1 MRIPALQALYAARFC
16 VGAVFGAMPVS
27 LIAFA
32 TAHHGRAFSGLF
44 LGLYGVISLIA
55 GLGYGALKEQMPL
68 HRRLIVS
75 VTLFAAGGI
84 PLLAARGLFSL
95 IGLLPLAGVAM
106 APATVTAMEVMQRV
120 VPPAMLTQTISW
132 DTTAI
137 AFGMTAGSFL
147 AGATIAP
154 LGADYAF
161 VVPVCA
167 GLLGLIAVLAG
178 SKPIRAACLAPTE
191 IAP

>member
-1 MRIPALQALYAARFC
+1 
-16 VGAVFGAMPVS
+16 MPVS

-32 TAHHGRAFSGLF
+32 TAYHGRAFSGLF
-44 LGLYGVISLIA
+44 LGLYGVTSLIA
-55 GLGYGALKEQMPL
+55 GLGYGALKERMPL

-84 PLLAARGLFSL
+84 PLLAARGLLSL

-106 APATVTAMEVMQRV
+106 APATVTAMEVMQRA

-132 DTTAI
+132 DATAI

-154 LGADYAF
+154 LGTDYAF

-178 SKPIRAACLAPTE
+178 SKPIRAACLVAVPAASAG
-191 IAP
+191 ISPQ